1 LHFIYG
7 LALDPDAAVR
17 RSKKT
22 FDRYWAQSLM
32 VAKFV
37 VGLDAAAPPLAG
49 LSGSA
54 GSASLPLTR
63 LDRFIDDLLVCLGDY
78 NIYPAGFALD
88 VSAWRKFNKNARMF
102 LTGGRYDMKNDRWI
116 TPSAPNKTYYLPFQF
131 CVVAPT
137 ATCKPHLKVHYA
149 FDLNKQFKNHATDLF
164 KHLKKDETIQCRDR
178 IGELALPTSEE
189 APGLQAADLL
199 AYQSYQFCKTRLCQP
214 RPTTF
219 GELPTLLKDALK
231 NMRDDGDFRLFDEK
245 GLRTQALKNLPKH
258 LRS

>member
-1 LHFIYG
+1 MWYEAGRRWGDQILHFIYG

-88 VSAWRKFNKNARMF
+88 VSAWRKFNKNERMF

-116 TPSAPNKTYYLPFQF
+116 TPSAPNNVQTSVKTL
-131 CVVAPT
+131 CLST
-137 ATCKPHLKVHYA
+137 AS
-149 FDLNKQFKNHATDLF
+149 
-164 KHLKKDETIQCRDR
+164 R
-178 IGELALPTSEE
+178 
-189 APGLQAADLL
+189 
-199 AYQSYQFCKTRLCQP
+199 
-214 RPTTF
+214 
-219 GELPTLLKDALK
+219 TL
-231 NMRDDGDFRLFDEK
+231 R
-245 GLRTQALKNLPKH
+245 
-258 LRS
+258 